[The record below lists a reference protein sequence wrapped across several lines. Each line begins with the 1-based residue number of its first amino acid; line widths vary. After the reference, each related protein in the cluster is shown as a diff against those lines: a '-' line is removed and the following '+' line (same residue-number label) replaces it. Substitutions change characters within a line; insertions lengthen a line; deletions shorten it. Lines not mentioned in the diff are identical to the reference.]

1 MDFDTNVE
9 NYTNEELLQLLDIT
23 DTSNESVI
31 IATQQE
37 IDKHEENKEI
47 VNFYLDIRNR
57 LVEPEETTKVFEA
70 TVKKGTIN
78 PDLKNTVSR
87 MINIDS
93 SYRDISITNLVD
105 SDNYVFTLNEPINN
119 VTSLTLY
126 SIELPQSWYTFA
138 ATKGNT
144 QLKMVLV
151 QYTEDN
157 TSFKNLEYPIITIKD
172 GNYTT
177 KALLLHLKS
186 LIAASNIFVNQ
197 ANNSFDIVQ
206 DPYTGKFNFVI
217 NSNFNFR
224 YMLLPDI
231 DPADVVDSSGVI
243 IPPVNV
249 IVPPPIFPPITDP
262 YYVPYF
268 KFLSNPPFEPIVLK
282 AYKYKLSFI
291 FHNQTDLNNKIN
303 YNLGWI
309 LGFRLP
315 AVIMEDAINGFDG
328 GTTNK
333 ESKIIFIPYSL
344 IDTAGTK
351 YIILKLDD
359 YKSNRLNNGLVCIN
373 VKMEKSIRPPSY
385 YNTTLSKFTTSKNTV
400 NVLPSAPNNNLTA
413 KQIYTIN
420 SIADDK
426 LYQNTLINN
435 QRVKFPE
442 DSDIFAKIPIKRASE
457 WGAVDSAG
465 NYTAIDNGPGK
476 LIIEFSGPV
485 QLNSRE
491 YFGPV
496 NMTSFAVSLYDDK
509 GMLLGLNGLDWSF
522 TIIAKSIYQY

>member
-9 NYTNEELLQLLDIT
+9 NYTNEELLQLLDLT

-37 IDKHEENKEI
+37 IDKHEDNKEI

-57 LVEPEETTKVFEA
+57 LVQPEETTKVFEA

-87 MINIDS
+87 MINVDS

-126 SIELPQSWYTFA
+126 SVEIPQSWYTFA

-144 QLKMVLV
+144 QLKIVLV
-151 QYTEDN
+151 QYTDDN
-157 TSFKNLEYPIITIKD
+157 TSFNNLEYPIITIKD

-177 KALLLHLKS
+177 KSLLLHLKS
-186 LIAASNIFVNQ
+186 LLAENNIFVNQ
-197 ANNSFDIVQ
+197 ADNSFDIVQ

-224 YMLLPDI
+224 YMLLPGI

-243 IPPVNV
+243 IPP
-249 IVPPPIFPPITDP
+249 IPSYPPSPAVDP
-262 YYVPYF
+262 YYVPYYKF
-268 KFLSNPPFEPIVLK
+268 KLPATFKVYN
-282 AYKYKLSFI
+282 YKLSFI

-315 AVIMEDAINGFDG
+315 AVIMEDPINGFDG
-328 GTTNK
+328 GITNK

-373 VKMEKSIRPPSY
+373 VKKEKSIRPPSY

-400 NVLPSAPNNNLTA
+400 NVLPSAPNNLTA

-426 LYQNTLINN
+426 LYQNTTINS

-442 DSDIFAKIPIKRASE
+442 DSDIFAKIPIKRVTE
-457 WGAVDSAG
+457 WGAVDSEG

-476 LIIEFSGPV
+476 LIIEFSGPI

-522 TIIAKSIYQY
+522 TVIAKSIYQY